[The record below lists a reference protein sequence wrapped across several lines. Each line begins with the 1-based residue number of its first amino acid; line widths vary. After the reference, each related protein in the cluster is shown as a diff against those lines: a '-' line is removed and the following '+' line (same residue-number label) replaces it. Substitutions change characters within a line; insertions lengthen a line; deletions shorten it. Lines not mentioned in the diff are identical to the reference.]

1 MTVNSGAIPGKHW
14 TQDREVG
21 GSRLVGEGCHFIDLL
36 RYLAAACV

>member
-1 MTVNSGAIPGKHW
+1 MTVNAGAIPGKHW